1 MSEIQ
6 KYDEAVQVIKT
17 AILQSQ
23 YDAARSVNE
32 KQLMLYY
39 GIGKFISLNSRK
51 GFWGQGA
58 IDAISERLEKELP
71 GLKGFSARNLRNMR
85 TFYEEWTILEQTSGT
100 NEQISISNLA
110 DASANITTAITIPNW
125 QTHLPISD
133 GFPLLDFLHI
143 GFSHHTLILT
153 KIKGI
158 EERLFYIRLAVS
170 EHLSCDALKESI
182 ARDDYHHRGSL
193 PNNFIRTIS
202 AGQQAL
208 KAISTFKDEYLLDF
222 INVEE
227 LGVRDIQDVD
237 EHVVE
242 NAIVHNVKN
251 FILTFGKDFAFV
263 RNQYHLDAFGE
274 DQYID
279 LLFFN
284 RSLNCLVAVELK
296 TGKFKTSYLGQL
308 QGYLSILD
316 GYERKPHENP
326 SIGLILCKDMNKSF
340 VDYVIQDYT
349 KPMGV
354 ATYKTSKDMSEELRK
369 ALPDIEDLKKL
380 LDREE

>member
-1 MSEIQ
+1 MNEIMN
-6 KYDEAVQVIKT
+6 YDKAVEIIKT

-39 GIGKFISLNSRK
+39 GIGKYISLNSRK
-51 GFWGQGA
+51 GFWGKGA
-58 IDAISERLEKELP
+58 IDAISEKLDKELP

-85 TFYEEWTILEQTSGT
+85 MFYEEWITLDHMCDEDLS
-100 NEQISISNLA
+100 LA
-110 DASANITTAITIPNW
+110 DASAKIVSTSALQIRQKLLPNS
-125 QTHLPISD
+125 Q
-133 GFPLLDFLHI
+133 GFPSEDFLHI
-143 GFSHHTLILT
+143 GFSHHILILS
-153 KIKGI
+153 KVKSI
-158 EERLFYIRLAVS
+158 EERAFYIHHTVAGK
-170 EHLSCDALKESI
+170 LSLEALKESI
-182 ARDDYHHRGSL
+182 ARDDYHHQGSL
-193 PNNFIRTIS
+193 PNNFLQTLP
-202 AGQQAL
+202 AAEQAFR
-208 KAISTFKDEYLLDF
+208 AINTFKDEYLLDY

-227 LGVRDIQDVD
+227 LGIRDKQDVD
-237 EHVVE
+237 ERVME
-242 NAIVHNVKN
+242 NAIIHNVKN

-284 RSLNCLVAVELK
+284 RALNCLVAVELK

-308 QGYLSILD
+308 QGYLSVLD
-316 GYERKPHENP
+316 GFERKPHENP

-354 ATYKTSKDMSEELRK
+354 ATYKTSKDMSDELRK
-369 ALPDIEDLKKL
+369 ALPDVEALRKL
-380 LDREE
+380 LDDQKES

>member
-1 MSEIQ
+1 MNEITN
-6 KYDEAVQVIKT
+6 YDKAVEIIKT

-39 GIGKFISLNSRK
+39 GIGKYISLNSRK
-51 GFWGQGA
+51 GFWGKGA
-58 IDAISERLEKELP
+58 IDAISERLDKELP

-85 TFYEEWTILEQTSGT
+85 TFYEEWVSLDHMRDE
-100 NEQISISNLA
+100 ELDLA
-110 DASANITTAITIPNW
+110 DASAKTVPSSALQIW
-125 QTHLPISD
+125 QTLLPNSQGI
-133 GFPLLDFLHI
+133 PTEDFLHI
-143 GFSHHTLILT
+143 GFSHHILILSKVKST
-153 KIKGI
+153 
-158 EERLFYIRLAVS
+158 EERVFYIHHTVA
-170 EHLSCDALKESI
+170 EKLSLDALKASI
-182 ARDDYHHRGSL
+182 ARDDYHHQGSL
-193 PNNFIRTIS
+193 PNNFMRTLP
-202 AGQQAL
+202 AAEQAFR
-208 KAISTFKDEYLLDF
+208 AINTFKDEYLLDY

-227 LGVRDIQDVD
+227 LSIRDKQDVD
-237 EHVVE
+237 ERVVE
-242 NAIVHNVKN
+242 NAIIHNVKN

-284 RSLNCLVAVELK
+284 RELNCLVAVELK

-308 QGYLSILD
+308 QGYLSVLD
-316 GYERKPHENP
+316 GFERKPHENP

-354 ATYKTSKDMSEELRK
+354 ATYKTSKDMSDELRK
-369 ALPDIEDLKKL
+369 ALPDVESLRKL
-380 LDREE
+380 LDAQEE